1 MRKSSAQFPVGSLWV
16 VNFATVVNYKPG
28 LGFSDE
34 THIKFV
40 VLHRH
45 ETFVVLEDEPREV
58 ETNSLNEPSIVVLT
72 QGGKTV
78 LVTFAWMQRNASDA
92 SIMTRIW

>member
-1 MRKSSAQFPVGSLWV
+1 MRKSSTQLPVGSLWV
-16 VNFATVVNYKPG
+16 VNYEHG
-28 LGFSDE
+28 LGFRFSDK

-45 ETFVVLEDEPREV
+45 EMFVVLEDVPREV
-58 ETNSLNEPSIVVLT
+58 ETHSLDKPSIVVLT
-72 QGGKTV
+72 QSGKTA
-78 LVTFAWMQRNASDA
+78 LVPFAWMQRNASNA